1 MQVVSVF
8 FSDDE
13 KRSATVYHVSHE
25 SVFQVTAKSDT
36 GSSFRSQFDN
46 LKDAETYA
54 KGWVK

>member
-13 KRSATVYHVSHE
+13 KRCAVVYSVQHE
-25 SVFQVTAKSDT
+25 EAYQVTAKSDS

-46 LKDAETYA
+46 LNDAETYA